1 MLIARLPP
9 ATDAADEMD
18 SLATMKA
25 SQLKELCKEFGLKVS
40 GKKDDLISR
49 IKEHLIQQKTNDAKA
64 DNDLDSMTEEDLR
77 DAIVGRGLQVV
88 GTTRD
93 ELLQQYIEDI
103 EFVEDVKTA
112 GEAAASASTGFT
124 SVNDLVTRALES
136 KAAEGGS
143 VADVMQE
150 MKQKSEQIPKF
161 VELRIPSLGLAPTK
175 ATAGGAPSVTADVLR
190 KLAGDPYSDPPRY
203 GEVRQSLS
211 LHLS

>member
-1 MLIARLPP
+1 
-9 ATDAADEMD
+9 
-18 SLATMKA
+18 MKA
-25 SQLKELCKEFGLKVS
+25 VQLKELCKEFGLKVS
-40 GKKDDLISR
+40 GKKDDLIAR
-49 IKEHLIQQKTNDAKA
+49 IKEHLIQQKTSTDAKA

-88 GTTRD
+88 GSTRE

-112 GEAAASASTGFT
+112 GEAAASASTAFT
-124 SVNDLVTRALES
+124 SINDLVARALES

-143 VADVMQE
+143 VAEVMQE

-203 GEVRQSLS
+203 GEVREALR
-211 LHLS
+211 LLLA